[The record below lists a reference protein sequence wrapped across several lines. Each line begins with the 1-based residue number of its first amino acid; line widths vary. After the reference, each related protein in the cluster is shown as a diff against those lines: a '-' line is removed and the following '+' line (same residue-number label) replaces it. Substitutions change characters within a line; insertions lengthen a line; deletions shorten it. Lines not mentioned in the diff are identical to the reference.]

1 MMIRRAVTGWIVA
14 AALAS
19 PVAAAGIEQLTLR
32 DAIMTGVERN
42 HLIKAAR
49 HVSDAAQAGAT
60 AAQLH
65 FMPSLTLE
73 ESWARTNIPVNTFM
87 MKLNQ
92 GQFTSADMQ
101 ALAQPGSKPATLTD
115 YTTSATLEQPLFV
128 PTAWAGARVVRL
140 GAERQQALAGQTV
153 EQIALRIYQGYLN
166 VYKSHAYLQLA
177 EKAVEEARESRR
189 QAHVRLTAGLGL
201 KSDELRADTQL
212 AAMEQQAITARNNL
226 TLARMQLAIAIGG
239 SRGQEVDVKGP
250 IRLKAQQSAM
260 TLDQL
265 LQQARTQR
273 QDLVAAERGSEQASA
288 SVLQA
293 RAQYLPTVAAVGAW
307 QMHDNRTAFS
317 QDQDGWSVGVALRW
331 NIFDGFRTSYGNAQS
346 VANRA
351 AAEANLQS
359 VRNDVE
365 YQVREAWLRKDEAEK
380 RHYVAQTALTAAEEA
395 TRLLAK
401 RFENSLATMVE
412 LLDAQTA
419 LNQARANVADSEA
432 HAAYAAGNVYY
443 AAGAFLKE
451 VQ

>member
-101 ALAQPGSKPATLTD
+101 ALAQPGNKPATLTD

-128 PTAWAGARVVRL
+128 PTAWAGARVARL
-140 GAERQQALAGQTV
+140 GAERQQALASQTI
-153 EQIALRIYQGYLN
+153 EQIALRIYQGYLD

-212 AAMEQQAITARNNL
+212 AAMEQQAITARNN
-226 TLARMQLAIAIGG
+226 
-239 SRGQEVDVKGP
+239 
-250 IRLKAQQSAM
+250 
-260 TLDQL
+260 
-265 LQQARTQR
+265 
-273 QDLVAAERGSEQASA
+273 
-288 SVLQA
+288 
-293 RAQYLPTVAAVGAW
+293 
-307 QMHDNRTAFS
+307 
-317 QDQDGWSVGVALRW
+317 
-331 NIFDGFRTSYGNAQS
+331 
-346 VANRA
+346 
-351 AAEANLQS
+351 
-359 VRNDVE
+359 
-365 YQVREAWLRKDEAEK
+365 
-380 RHYVAQTALTAAEEA
+380 
-395 TRLLAK
+395 
-401 RFENSLATMVE
+401 
-412 LLDAQTA
+412 
-419 LNQARANVADSEA
+419 
-432 HAAYAAGNVYY
+432 
-443 AAGAFLKE
+443 
-451 VQ
+451 